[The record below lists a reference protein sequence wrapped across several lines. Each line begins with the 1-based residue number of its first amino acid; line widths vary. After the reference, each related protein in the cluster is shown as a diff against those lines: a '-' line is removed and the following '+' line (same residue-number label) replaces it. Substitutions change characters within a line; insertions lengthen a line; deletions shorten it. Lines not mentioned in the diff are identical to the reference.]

1 MRNLLVALGDDMS
14 IRSLSRLGVSIAAV
28 LAFSSPAFA
37 VSPKT
42 NSPYD
47 YRIKTVVYNAADTVQ
62 LNAVTGIQIH
72 IKVAPGEKYV
82 THAFGD
88 DAAWEFSHKLN
99 HFFIRPKAE
108 LSDTNLTIVTDRRVY
123 NILLHFIGSYKK
135 KDADGKV
142 VDAFIANPWSMKQAT
157 VELNYRYPMDDA
169 AATDQQRND
178 QRIKDALARA
188 DRQSPKNLSY
198 ERSNEPAAQDI
209 APVNTWDDYRFTYFK
224 FPANAELPTLFVIG
238 ADGKESTVNTHIEGP
253 DHNIIAA
260 QMVAREW
267 RVRSG
272 DKVVG
277 VRNDAFDPSLGG
289 NPSGVVVPGVSRV
302 LKTNDNGSDE

>member
-1 MRNLLVALGDDMS
+1 MRTKTFSLLGIAL
-14 IRSLSRLGVSIAAV
+14 A
-28 LAFSSPAFA
+28 LASSSAMA

-72 IKVAPGEKYV
+72 IKVASGEKYV

-88 DAAWEFSHKLN
+88 DVAWEFSHKLN

-157 VELNYRYPMDDA
+157 VELDYQYPLDDA
-169 AATDQQRND
+169 EAANKQRSA
-178 QRIKDALARA
+178 QRVRNALARA
-188 DRQSPKNLSY
+188 DQRSPKNLSY
-198 ERSNEPAAQDI
+198 QMSDDPLARDI
-209 APVNTWDDYRFTYFK
+209 APVNAWDDFRFTYFK

-238 ADGKESTVNTHIEGP
+238 SDGKESTVNTHVEGP

-260 QMVAREW
+260 QMVAKEW
-267 RVRSG
+267 RIRAG

-277 VRNDAFDPSLGG
+277 VRNDNFNPALGA
-289 NPSGVVVPGVSRV
+289 NRSGVVAPGVSRV
-302 LKTNDNGSDE
+302 LKSDDNGGDE